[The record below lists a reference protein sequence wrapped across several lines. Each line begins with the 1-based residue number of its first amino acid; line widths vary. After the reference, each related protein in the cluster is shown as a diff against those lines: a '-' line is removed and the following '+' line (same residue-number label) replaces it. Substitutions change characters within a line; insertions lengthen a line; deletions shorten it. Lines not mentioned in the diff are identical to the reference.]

1 MTLND
6 EICEQPRSLQRL
18 LDNQS
23 CQIQEIASKI
33 TSHKVRTVFL
43 AARGTSDHAGIYAK
57 YLWGMH
63 NALPI
68 ALAAPSMFSV
78 YNKPPD
84 LEGCLVLAISQS
96 GESPDII
103 SVVAEGKK
111 QGALT
116 LAITNEAMS
125 PLAQA
130 SDMVIDLC
138 AGPELAVAA
147 TKTYTA
153 ELLAIAMLS
162 EALAGKEFA
171 SLAQV
176 PAWVQQVLML
186 DGTIQRIAERYR
198 YMHQCVVIGRGYNY
212 ATAYEWALKLKELT
226 YSVAAPYSSAD
237 FRHGP
242 IAMVGQGFPV
252 LAVTPDG
259 AVFPDLLELLQHL
272 KQEYQVELLIISDQD
287 SALSL
292 ADTALRL
299 PDDIPEWLSPI
310 VSIVPGQ
317 LFCYYLTR
325 AKGFDTEAPRS
336 LHKVTKTT

>member
-1 MTLND
+1 MTLKE
-6 EICEQPRSLQRL
+6 EIFEQPLSLHRL

-23 CQIQEIASKI
+23 RQILEIAREIK
-33 TSHKVRTVFL
+33 THKMRTVFL

-78 YNKPPD
+78 YQKPPD

-103 SVVAEGKK
+103 SVVEEGKK
-111 QGALT
+111 QGVPT

-138 AGPELAVAA
+138 AGPERAVAA

-153 ELLAIAMLS
+153 QLLAIAMLS
-162 EALAGKEFA
+162 AALAGE
-171 SLAQV
+171 SLTALDQV
-176 PAWVQQVLML
+176 PAWVEQVLQL
-186 DGTIQRIAERYR
+186 DNTIQRIAERYR
-198 YMHQCVVIGRGYNY
+198 YMNQCVVIGRGYNY
-212 ATAYEWALKLKELT
+212 ATAFEWALKLKELT

-252 LAVTPDG
+252 LAVTPGG
-259 AVFPDLLELLQHL
+259 AVFPDLLELLQRL

-287 SALSL
+287 AALSL
-292 ADTALRL
+292 ADSALRL

-310 VSIVPGQ
+310 VSIVPAQ